1 MVELNTDGVYERPH
15 FQTAF
20 GDLLSTIKR
29 SDSNTGI
36 IKISTEQRIGLRY
49 LETCLD
55 RALCL
60 EILRR
65 TWSDDFSVER
75 LDPENMEFK
84 GQKIIKYLKIELK
97 TEVSADGDQG
107 RHFGKN
113 VYEAHFEI
121 QKKKSVC
128 VLQ

>member
-1 MVELNTDGVYERPH
+1 MVELKTDGVYERPH

-55 RALCL
+55 RAFCL

-75 LDPENMEFK
+75 LDPENMEFR

-97 TEVSADGDQG
+97 TEVSAGDQG
-107 RHFGKN
+107 RHIGEN